1 MVQFFEVSYYVL
13 PKVMLNVV
21 WKEITRMLLPSCDK
35 EPVKVI
41 HENTIIFPQMKQEY
55 APWRQHSL
63 EIIRNQN
70 CNHELSPKGIKCI
83 IFILKLF
90 VSSAV
95 HDTTIYSVDYAEMF
109 QEMWNKCVWNLG
121 ILIFPIKAVLI
132 RKGIFRMY
140 RGEWG
145 HLSAVYVLQKY

>member
-90 VSSAV
+90 VSSVV
-95 HDTTIYSVDYAEMF
+95 HDLDLQQSIQWIML
-109 QEMWNKCVWNLG
+109 KCSKKCEINVSEAL
-121 ILIFPIKAVLI
+121 
-132 RKGIFRMY
+132 
-140 RGEWG
+140 E
-145 HLSAVYVLQKY
+145 S